1 MNQYLHSQAG
11 HVCGDLIDLID
22 GVPTGSVR
30 LSVGYMTSQRDIDRV
45 VRMLSDTYIGTEIP
59 MNPQPLADH
68 SNSNLN
74 GTTTTRS
81 PTSVR
86 LTQICVYPIKSCAPH
101 RIDTNGARWPL
112 TERGLRYDR
121 EWMIVN
127 GRTGVA
133 LTQKT
138 NTRLCLVQPHL
149 DTGRG
154 RMRLRFAAD
163 DSDAGV
169 SVPLSLADTDEVD
182 FAGTLCQSKVC
193 GDRIE
198 GLDCGDP
205 VAEWLADV
213 LCEPDVRLIRQSA
226 DDRRR
231 FRRKRDDP
239 AGQRISLANQAP
251 FLLINIA
258 SVDWLIDRVD
268 AWTSDGQTIDAEHM
282 RRHLLTNTMDR
293 FRANLVVDAGPGAVA
308 LSELEWRGLRG
319 SGCDVVFRVQGPCTR
334 CQMICVDQASGE
346 KTSEP
351 LRTIAKVFGG
361 KMRFGV
367 YMEYDVEWPV
377 GGGETDEMFLE
388 CGGTLDV
395 SL

>member
-1 MNQYLHSQAG
+1 
-11 HVCGDLIDLID
+11 
-22 GVPTGSVR
+22 
-30 LSVGYMTSQRDIDRV
+30 MTSQRDIDRV
-45 VRMLSDTYIGTEIP
+45 VRMLSDTYIGTAIP
-59 MNPQPLADH
+59 INPRANPIR
-68 SNSNLN
+68 SN
-74 GTTTTRS
+74 GTTSTPVS
-81 PTSVR
+81 PTSVV
-86 LTQICVYPIKSCAPH
+86 LNQICVYPIKSCAPH

-138 NTRLCLVQPHL
+138 NTSLCLVQPHL
-149 DTGRG
+149 DTRRG

-169 SVPLSLADTDEVD
+169 SVPLSTADTDEVD

-198 GLDCGDP
+198 GLDCGDA
-205 VAEWLADV
+205 VAKWLADV
-213 LCEPDVRLIRQSA
+213 LCESDVRLIRQSA

-231 FRRKRDDP
+231 FRRKRDDS

-251 FLLINIA
+251 FLLINMA
-258 SVDWLIDRVD
+258 SVDWLIERVD
-268 AWTSDGQTIDAEHM
+268 AWTSDGRTTDAEKS
-282 RRHLLTNTMDR
+282 RRHLQTNTVDR

-308 LSELEWRGLRG
+308 LSELEWRGMRS
-319 SGCDVVFRVQGPCTR
+319 SGCHVAFRVQGPCTR
-334 CQMICVDQASGE
+334 CQMICIDQASGE
-346 KTSEP
+346 KTAEP
-351 LRTIAKVFGG
+351 LRTIANVFGG

-367 YMEYDVEWPV
+367 YMEYAAEWPAD
-377 GGGETDEMFLE
+377 GEEKEMFLE
-388 CGGTLDV
+388 CGGTLNV